1 MQGQCEH
8 PLGHSSCAT
17 ARSDHDG
24 DASRGGRLEIDVVDA
39 DTGAREDAEPR
50 GASKKRGIHDGIGP
64 YDGADSAGNVLFAW
78 IGDEQDFIAE
88 DTSDQRRI
96 DGTKCHNHRT
106 VDGHD
111 LTRLPWL
118 VRPCCRRMWQPEL
131 LGLAATCRARSR
143 RRRRR

>member
-8 PLGHSSCAT
+8 PLGHSSRAT
-17 ARSDHDG
+17 ARRDHDR
-24 DASRGGRLEIDVVDA
+24 DAPCGGRLEIDVVDA
-39 DTGAREDAEPR
+39 DTGACEDAQPR

-64 YDGADSAGNVLFAW
+64 DDRADSVGDVLFAW
-78 IGDEQDFIAE
+78 IGDERNFLAE

-96 DGTKCHNHRT
+96 DGAKCHDHRT
-106 VDGHD
+106 VDSHD
-111 LTRLPWL
+111 LTRLPWR
-118 VRPCCRRMWQPEL
+118 VWPGRRRMWQPEL